1 MWQDWMEWVRDG
13 QLMIEELQPMLAIE
27 YGIRSRQSCK
37 LMRVADEMKS
47 VKVLHVSWMSLSGN
61 GQER

>member
-1 MWQDWMEWVRDG
+1 
-13 QLMIEELQPMLAIE
+13 
-27 YGIRSRQSCK
+27 

-47 VKVLHVSWMSLSGN
+47 AKVLHVSWMSLSDN

>member
-1 MWQDWMEWVRDG
+1 
-13 QLMIEELQPMLAIE
+13 
-27 YGIRSRQSCK
+27 

-47 VKVLHVSWMSLSGN
+47 AKVLHVSWMSLSGN